1 MKTIC
6 EKVHFEGCRS
16 ATLLKLKSLK
26 MNFSLAASDRPT
38 RDIIFGLK
46 TDLNS
51 RNVSRA
57 ADTIRWQMVFLN
69 LDFSRTKCSVYLT
82 NLFFLLTRS
91 GHWNM
96 FDKIV
101 IYLWS
106 YALCII
112 RQGVHP
118 LLKLQAGRTNRWTT
132 TMKSSW
138 PFSAPREWN
147 KNMWS
152 CAPTDTGHAQ
162 RNCLIVEWF

>member
-1 MKTIC
+1 MKTSC

-16 ATLLKLKSLK
+16 ATLLKLKPLK
-26 MNFSLAASDRPT
+26 IHFSLAASDRPT

-46 TDLNS
+46 TDLHS
-51 RNVSRA
+51 TNVSRA
-57 ADTIRWQMVFLN
+57 TDAIRWRMVFLN
-69 LDFSRTKCSVYLT
+69 LHFSRTKCSVYLT

-118 LLKLQAGRTNRWTT
+118 LLKLQAGRTN
-132 TMKSSW
+132 K
-138 PFSAPREWN
+138 
-147 KNMWS
+147 
-152 CAPTDTGHAQ
+152 
-162 RNCLIVEWF
+162 

>member
-91 GHWNM
+91 GH
-96 FDKIV
+96 
-101 IYLWS
+101 
-106 YALCII
+106 
-112 RQGVHP
+112 
-118 LLKLQAGRTNRWTT
+118 
-132 TMKSSW
+132 
-138 PFSAPREWN
+138 
-147 KNMWS
+147 
-152 CAPTDTGHAQ
+152 
-162 RNCLIVEWF
+162 